1 MAKHHCAFGILALL
15 VLASLP
21 AKAGKLDVLQGK
33 FTFDWHR
40 DPDRQKCVK
49 VGPRLLTDFESA
61 RYRCDLTARTNTSA
75 GSVVR
80 MCTRKGARGS
90 GEYLIFDT
98 FRACEDERKEQV
110 SNAE

>member
-1 MAKHHCAFGILALL
+1 MRKNPCGRAALL
-15 VLASLP
+15 LLLASIP
-21 AKAGKLDVLQGK
+21 AHAGKLDILQGK
-33 FTFDWHR
+33 FAFDWHG

-49 VGPRLLTDFESA
+49 VGAKLLAALESPKYA
-61 RYRCDLTARTNTSA
+61 CDLTPKTNTSA